1 MKRQCKHLA
10 SFLGLGFFWLGLSIQ
25 RECIWVSTEE
35 ALLDITQTP
44 AKATQPQNL
53 LMEIQVLLFVDQKLN
68 KSFEV
73 SASKSFK
80 NAVPTYSF
88 GIYVCLLKSCLE

>member
-10 SFLGLGFFWLGLSIQ
+10 SFLGLGFLCLGLSVQ
-25 RECIWVSTEE
+25 HQCIWFPTEE
-35 ALLDITQTP
+35 GLLDITQTP
-44 AKATQPQNL
+44 PKANRPQNL

-68 KSFEV
+68 KPFEV
-73 SASKSFK
+73 LGSKSFK

-88 GIYVCLLKSCLE
+88 GICVCCLNLV